1 MNHIRWGIVGIGKI
15 GRAITHQ
22 LQNTGITLSFFH
34 PNPQKAEV
42 FKRDFPYSEALSKNE
57 LSSVSV
63 LLLAL
68 PAHGIIPFIHA
79 LKNEGISLN
88 HTLLV
93 NLATVIP
100 TQTLRV
106 EFPDL
111 EWLGLKFM
119 GHSEDLRL
127 HGNAL
132 FVADTQTAQG
142 EKAQQTIQLFEQ
154 IGKVTLDDESVVEK
168 LNKLATYHAIKAAKE
183 LEKELQSLGYPKEY
197 EARAIASIAP
207 EVMRSYVE
215 GTMGHF
221 AKTIADSFD
230 KPRGD

>member
-1 MNHIRWGIVGIGKI
+1 MDNIRWGIVGIGKI
-15 GRAITHQ
+15 GRALTHQ
-22 LQNTGITLSFFH
+22 LQSTGITLSFFH
-34 PNPQKAEV
+34 PNPLKAES
-42 FKRDFPYSEALSKNE
+42 FKEDFPYTEALSKNE

-68 PAHGIIPFIHA
+68 PAHGIIPFLHE
-79 LKNEGISLN
+79 LKSEGISLQ

-93 NLATVIP
+93 NLATVMP
-100 TQTLRV
+100 TPTLRA
-106 EFPDL
+106 EFPELD
-111 EWLGLKFM
+111 WLGLKFM

-132 FVADTQTAQG
+132 FVADAQTAQG
-142 EKAQQTIQLFEQ
+142 EKAKQTIQLFEQ
-154 IGKVTLDDESVVEK
+154 IGKVIIDDESVVEK

-183 LEKELQSLGYPKEY
+183 LEKELQSLGYPREY
-197 EARAIASIAP
+197 QDRAIAAIAP
-207 EVMRSYVE
+207 EVMRSYVQ

-230 KPRGD
+230 NSRGD